1 MGKQA
6 IGAIACVATLLKQ
19 GRVLPL
25 VLSEFAHGVLSP
37 FSYRYNQLERMDT
50 LLYLLVYPQ
59 RPLVQTRTIE
69 LINFD
74 KLPAGQNALVVS
86 IFT

>member
-1 MGKQA
+1 MSH
-6 IGAIACVATLLKQ
+6 LLH
-19 GRVLPL
+19 
-25 VLSEFAHGVLSP
+25 SC
-37 FSYRYNQLERMDT
+37 NQLERMDT

-86 IFT
+86 FSTLGLHFSFCWQV